1 MSIGQQA
8 ILTCSPDYAYG
19 DKGAAGVYPF
29 DKYNIQKNY
38 LGGDHII
45 NKLYTLKLRF
55 VNSVELPIYLYLIF
69 LVLRDIRS

>member
-45 NKLYTLKLRF
+45 NKF
-55 VNSVELPIYLYLIF
+55 IYLKTQIC
-69 LVLRDIRS
+69 